1 MVRKLELKY
10 DDIKNIE
17 RGASFEHTTLEKI
30 LYYPMI
36 ILELAIEPISMGT
49 GGLMSIFIYFY
60 MYAFSITA
68 SPTLGF
74 MFLSEIGIADDLSTS
89 VSCIIAI
96 LLMFLGW
103 YGFYL
108 YRRKMKKFKKELEH
122 NLNTE
127 EKVKVGIIDG
137 LNDLIETPNEK
148 LYRVFEFIDVDQSS
162 ENEIAIDIPNNY
174 KRHNIQS
181 ENENIKLLDEICRT
195 DKKSYDELIELIKIV
210 QQYHHDLRITE
221 EIKRKERFINHKS
234 KMQFVNHSDEPIA
247 LVRGFNR
254 IRESN
259 NSELEENKKEI
270 EELRDE
276 IMHS

>member
-49 GGLMSIFIYFY
+49 GGLMSIFIYIY

-108 YRRKMKKFKKELEH
+108 YRRKMKKIKKELEH

-174 KRHNIQS
+174 KRHNIKS

-195 DKKSYDELIELIKIV
+195 DKKSYDELIELIKVV
-210 QQYHHDLRITE
+210 QQYHYDLRITE
-221 EIKRKERFINHKS
+221 ETKRKEQFINHKS
-234 KMQFVNHSDEPIA
+234 KMQFINHGDESIA
-247 LVRGFNR
+247 LKRSVNT

-270 EELRDE
+270 EELRDKV
-276 IMHS
+276 MHS

>member
-1 MVRKLELKY
+1 MVKKLELKY

-17 RGASFEHTTLEKI
+17 KGASFEHTTLEKI

-36 ILELAIEPISMGT
+36 ILELAIESISMGT

-108 YRRKMKKFKKELEH
+108 YRRKMKKIKKELEH

-174 KRHNIQS
+174 KRHNIKS

-195 DKKSYDELIELIKIV
+195 DKKSYDELIELIEVV
-210 QQYHHDLRITE
+210 QQYHYDLRITE
-221 EIKRKERFINHKS
+221 ETKRKERFINHKS
-234 KMQFVNHSDEPIA
+234 KMQFANRGDEPVA
-247 LVRGFNR
+247 LVRGFNT

-270 EELRDE
+270 EELRDG

>member
-1 MVRKLELKY
+1 MVEKLKVKY

-17 RGASFEHTTLEKI
+17 QGALTEHTTLEKI

-36 ILELAIEPISMGT
+36 ILELIFEPISMGM
-49 GGLMSIFIYFY
+49 GSLMALFVRFY
-60 MYAFSITA
+60 MYAFSVIA
-68 SPTLGF
+68 SIVLGF
-74 MFLSEIGIADDLSTS
+74 MFLSEIGIEDNIPTS
-89 VSCIIAI
+89 ATYIIAS
-96 LLMFLGW
+96 LFAVSGG
-103 YGFYL
+103 YGFYV
-108 YRRKMKKFKKELEH
+108 YRRKMKKIRKDFER

-127 EKVKVGIIDG
+127 IKVKVNIIDG

-148 LYRVFEFIDVDQSS
+148 LYRAFEFIDVDQSS

-181 ENENIKLLDEICRT
+181 TNENIKLINEICRT
-195 DKKSYDELIELIKIV
+195 DKKSYDELIELIKVV

-234 KMQFVNHSDEPIA
+234 KMQFINHDDESIVLKRSVNT
-247 LVRGFNR
+247 

-259 NSELEENKKEI
+259 ESELEENKKKI
-270 EELRDE
+270 EEIHDK

>member
-17 RGASFEHTTLEKI
+17 RGVSFEHTTLEKI

-36 ILELAIEPISMGT
+36 ILELAIEPFSMGT

-60 MYAFSITA
+60 MYALSITA

-103 YGFYL
+103 YGFYS
-108 YRRKMKKFKKELEH
+108 YRRKMKKIKKELER

-127 EKVKVGIIDG
+127 VKVKVDIIDG

-174 KRHNIQS
+174 KRHNIKS

-195 DKKSYDELIELIKIV
+195 DKKSYDELIELIKVV
-210 QQYHHDLRITE
+210 QQYHYDLRITE
-221 EIKRKERFINHKS
+221 ETKRKEQFINHKS
-234 KMQFVNHSDEPIA
+234 KMQFINHGDESIA
-247 LVRGFNR
+247 LKRSVNT

-270 EELRDE
+270 EELRDG

>member
-1 MVRKLELKY
+1 MVKKLELKY

-36 ILELAIEPISMGT
+36 ILELAIESISMST
-49 GGLMSIFIYFY
+49 GGLMSIFICFY

-68 SPTLGF
+68 LPTLGF
-74 MFLSEIGIADDLSTS
+74 MFLSEIGIADDLPIS
-89 VSCIIAI
+89 VSCIISI

-103 YGFYL
+103 YGFYS
-108 YRRKMKKFKKELEH
+108 YRRKMKKIRKEFER

-127 EKVKVGIIDG
+127 VKVKVDIING

-181 ENENIKLLDEICRT
+181 ENENIILLDAICRI
-195 DKKSYDELIELIKIV
+195 DKKSYDELIKLIKVV
-210 QQYHHDLRITE
+210 QQYHYISRVTE
-221 EIKRKERFINHKS
+221 ETERKERFINHKS

>member
-1 MVRKLELKY
+1 MVKKLELKY

-36 ILELAIEPISMGT
+36 ILELAIEFISMST
-49 GGLMSIFIYFY
+49 GGLMALFVRFY
-60 MYAFSITA
+60 MYAFSVIA

-74 MFLSEIGIADDLSTS
+74 MFLSEIGIEDNIPTS
-89 VSCIIAI
+89 ATYIIAS
-96 LLMFLGW
+96 LFAVSGG

-108 YRRKMKKFKKELEH
+108 YRRKMKKIKKEFER

-127 EKVKVGIIDG
+127 VKVKVDIING

-181 ENENIKLLDEICRT
+181 ENENIILLDAICRT
-195 DKKSYDELIELIKIV
+195 DKKSYDELIELIKVV
-210 QQYHHDLRITE
+210 QQYHYISRVTE
-221 EIKRKERFINHKS
+221 ETKRKERFINHKS
-234 KMQFVNHSDEPIA
+234 KMQFANRGDEPIA

>member
-17 RGASFEHTTLEKI
+17 KGASFEHTTLEKT

-36 ILELAIEPISMGT
+36 ILELAIEPFSMGT

-103 YGFYL
+103 YGFYV
-108 YRRKMKKFKKELEH
+108 YRRKMKKIRKEFER

-127 EKVKVGIIDG
+127 VKVKVDIING

-181 ENENIKLLDEICRT
+181 ENENIILLDAICRT
-195 DKKSYDELIELIKIV
+195 DKKSYDELIKLIKVV
-210 QQYHHDLRITE
+210 QQYHYISRVTE
-221 EIKRKERFINHKS
+221 ETKRKERFINHKS

-270 EELRDE
+270 EELRDKV
-276 IMHS
+276 MHS

>member
-1 MVRKLELKY
+1 MVKKLELKY

-36 ILELAIEPISMGT
+36 ILELAIEFISMST
-49 GGLMSIFIYFY
+49 GGLMALFVRFY
-60 MYAFSITA
+60 MYAFSVIA

-74 MFLSEIGIADDLSTS
+74 MFLSEIGIEDNIPTS
-89 VSCIIAI
+89 ATYIIAS
-96 LLMFLGW
+96 LFAVSGG

-108 YRRKMKKFKKELEH
+108 YRRKMKKIKKEFER

-127 EKVKVGIIDG
+127 VKVKVDIING

-181 ENENIKLLDEICRT
+181 ENENIILLDAICRT
-195 DKKSYDELIELIKIV
+195 DKKSYDELIKLIKVV
-210 QQYHHDLRITE
+210 QQYHYISRVTE
-221 EIKRKERFINHKS
+221 ETKRKERFINHKS
-234 KMQFVNHSDEPIA
+234 KMQFANRGDEPIA

>member
-1 MVRKLELKY
+1 MVKKLELKY

-17 RGASFEHTTLEKI
+17 KGASFEHTTLEKI

-49 GGLMSIFIYFY
+49 GGLMSIFICFY

-74 MFLSEIGIADDLSTS
+74 MFLSEIGIADDLPIS
-89 VSCIIAI
+89 VSCIISI

-103 YGFYL
+103 YGFYV
-108 YRRKMKKFKKELEH
+108 YRRKMKKIRKEFER

-127 EKVKVGIIDG
+127 VKVKVDIING

-195 DKKSYDELIELIKIV
+195 DKKSYDELIELIKVV
-210 QQYHHDLRITE
+210 QQYHYDLRITE
-221 EIKRKERFINHKS
+221 ETKRKEQFINHKS
-234 KMQFVNHSDEPIA
+234 KMQFINHGDESIA
-247 LVRGFNR
+247 LKRSVNT